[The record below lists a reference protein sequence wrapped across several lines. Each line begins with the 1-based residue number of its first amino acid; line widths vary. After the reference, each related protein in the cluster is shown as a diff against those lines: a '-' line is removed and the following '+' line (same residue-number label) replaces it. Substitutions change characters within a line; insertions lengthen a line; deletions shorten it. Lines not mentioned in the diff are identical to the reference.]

1 MTLKI
6 IADTIRDRRGT
17 ENHNQ
22 PDKRLK
28 VLLPTKLLRL

>member
-6 IADTIRDRRGT
+6 IAETIRGRRGT

-22 PDKRLK
+22 PDKRLE